1 MTNSMRQ
8 INSVMKL
15 ELIERDTGNVMTNLF
30 DRSANCYFTNLPAT
44 HSAQLFVSAEI
55 PVRHNDS

>member
-1 MTNSMRQ
+1 
-8 INSVMKL
+8 MKL